1 MRMLRIDSWSLLNTI
16 KRLATCSLLV
26 GQLLSLEMRQ
36 TQLSTSYL
44 ASNQNT
50 SLYHGDLWIFCK
62 LISKPFLF
70 PLAYSLGYLEDN
82 EQGWPAMRPAFP
94 RSSALNHISLSLPE
108 ASWQRLWLVRRAAA
122 PRAFCTVTFKS
133 YKQLSEPLRGTHYNT
148 GTSKFILFFI
158 PD

>member
-82 EQGWPAMRPAFP
+82 EQGWPAVRPAFP

-108 ASWQRLWLVRRAAA
+108 EMRCLVEVTSATTISLTTQIFFHNLYSFLLFKGLPRWL
-122 PRAFCTVTFKS
+122 S
-133 YKQLSEPLRGTHYNT
+133 G
-148 GTSKFILFFI
+148 
-158 PD
+158 